1 MNVDT
6 GGGASIDGDV
16 KSGDFVGRDDRQ
28 QNVNFSFAPS
38 EPTPRQPGVVY
49 TIQEMFAAMERK
61 LDEHGKQLLAIWSEL
76 QAVKF
81 EQAALGREFN
91 EMKNG
96 ERAEHDREE
105 KRQQRSLVL
114 AFRVATIVLLVV
126 LTSMVGWVIWWLIY
140 NLGAL

>member
-1 MNVDT
+1 MSVDT
-6 GGGASIDGDV
+6 GGGIAIDGNV
-16 KSGDFVGRDDRQ
+16 KSGDFTGRDDRQ
-28 QNVNFSFAPS
+28 QNVNLSFAPS
-38 EPTPRQPGVVY
+38 EPSLRQPGVVY

-61 LDEHGKQLLAIWSEL
+61 LDEHGHQLQAIWSEL

-105 KRQQRSLVL
+105 KRQQRSLVFW
-114 AFRVATIVLLVV
+114 FRVATIVFLVV
-126 LTSMVGWVIWWLIY
+126 ITSMMWWLIS
-140 NLGAL
+140 NVGGL

>member
-1 MNVDT
+1 MSVDT
-6 GGGASIDGDV
+6 GGGTAIEGSV

-28 QNVNFSFAPS
+28 QNVNFSFAP
-38 EPTPRQPGVVY
+38 TDATLRQPGVVY

-61 LDEHGKQLLAIWSEL
+61 LDEHSRQLQAIWSEL

-96 ERAEHDREE
+96 ERAEHDKEE
-105 KRQQRSLVL
+105 KRQQRSLVFW
-114 AFRVATIVLLVV
+114 FRVATIIFLIVI
-126 LTSMVGWVIWWLIY
+126 TSMMWWLISH
-140 NLGAL
+140 LGAL

>member
-1 MNVDT
+1 MSPTSDSHVTGVDVEKVNVSS
-6 GGGASIDGDV
+6 GAAA
-16 KSGDFVGRDDRQ
+16 
-28 QNVNFSFAPS
+28 QNMNFSFTPS
-38 EPTPRQPGVVY
+38 EPSLRQPGVVY
-49 TIQEMFAAMERK
+49 TIQEMFATMERK

-105 KRQQRSLVL
+105 KRQQRSLVFW
-114 AFRVATIVLLVV
+114 FRVATIIFLIVI
-126 LTSMVGWVIWWLIY
+126 TSMMWWLISHV
-140 NLGAL
+140 GGI

>member
-1 MNVDT
+1 VSVDT
-6 GGGASIDGDV
+6 GGGIAIDGNV
-16 KSGDFVGRDDRQ
+16 KSGDFTGRDDRQ

-38 EPTPRQPGVVY
+38 EPTLRQPGVVY

-81 EQAALGREFN
+81 EQAALGREIN

-96 ERAEHDREE
+96 EQAAHDKEE
-105 KRQQRSLVL
+105 KRQQRALVL
-114 AFRVATIVLLVV
+114 WFRIATIVFLVII
-126 LTSMVGWVIWWLIY
+126 TSMMWWLISHVGG
-140 NLGAL
+140 L

>member
-1 MNVDT
+1 M
-6 GGGASIDGDV
+6 SIDTDGGTLIGGNV
-16 KSGDFVGRDDRQ
+16 KSGDFAGRDRDDRQ

-38 EPTPRQPGVVY
+38 EPTLRQPGVVY

-61 LDEHGKQLLAIWSEL
+61 LDEHGKQLLAICSEL

-81 EQAALGREFN
+81 EQAALGREIN

-96 ERAEHDREE
+96 EQAVHDKEE

-114 AFRVATIVLLVV
+114 WFRIATIVFLLVII
-126 LTSMVGWVIWWLIY
+126 SMMWWMISHM
-140 NLGAL
+140 GAL